1 MSGSINLTQSLVQK
15 LGSSIV
21 RGELPAGKPLP
32 IEAELGKK
40 FGASRTVMREAVKI
54 LSTKGLIGQRPRV
67 GTLRASGRE
76 VGPARRRSP
85 EMDSR
90 PAFLARAWCAS
101 SSKCAS
107 ASSRPPRRSPPPT
120 PPMPTRNCS
129 SRKLERMKAANE
141 GHFDPVSADIAF
153 HATILEISHNRFFHQ
168 LTPIIET
175 ALRFSIRLTNKVK
188 GTLAGLRRPRK
199 DLSRHPQRQCRRR
212 VRSCRELIKEALVL
226 VIKTD
231 KADAEAARR
240 FHEQIRNLAAPAA
253 CRPARPRL
261 SVASHRR

>member
-32 IEAELGKK
+32 IEAELGRK

-67 GTLRASGRE
+67 GTYVHPEEKWDLLDAEVLKWILDRHFSHTLVREFLEVRIGIEPAAAALAAANATDADKELLRE
-76 VGPARRRSP
+76 
-85 EMDSR
+85 
-90 PAFLARAWCAS
+90 
-101 SSKCAS
+101 
-107 ASSRPPRRSPPPT
+107 
-120 PPMPTRNCS
+120 
-129 SRKLERMKAANE
+129 KLERMKAANE

-188 GTLAGLRRPRK
+188 GTLPDYDAHEKIYRAIRNGNAEAAFK
-199 DLSRHPQRQCRRR
+199 A
-212 VRSCRELIKEALVL
+212 CRELIKEALML

-231 KADAEAARR
+231 KAKTAA
-240 FHEQIRNLAAPAA
+240 
-253 CRPARPRL
+253 
-261 SVASHRR
+261 